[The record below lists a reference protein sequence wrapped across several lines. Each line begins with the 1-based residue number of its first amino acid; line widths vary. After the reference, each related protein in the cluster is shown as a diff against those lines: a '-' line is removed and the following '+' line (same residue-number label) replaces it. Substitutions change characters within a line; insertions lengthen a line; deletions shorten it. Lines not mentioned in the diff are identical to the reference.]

1 MRRSS
6 TGSRRIV
13 IIRPTGRH
21 RLKWAPKHIPEIMLA
36 VWQHLVLSVSSV
48 LIGLVIALALGIVCA
63 RRQRLYAFALT
74 VTNIIFVIPSLAL
87 FALLIPFLG
96 LGMEPALVGLSSYC
110 LLILLRNVVTGLRGV
125 PADVLDAA
133 DGMGYGHWQRLLR
146 IELPL
151 ALPLIVSG
159 TRIALVTVIGIATVA
174 AFIDGGGL
182 GTIILIGIDQEYV
195 EKILVGGILTA
206 LLAVIFDLVLASA
219 EKALIRWQ

>member
-1 MRRSS
+1 MN
-6 TGSRRIV
+6 
-13 IIRPTGRH
+13 
-21 RLKWAPKHIPEIMLA
+21 WAPKHIPEIALA
-36 VWQHLVLSVSSV
+36 VWQHLLLSISSV

-63 RRQRLYAFALT
+63 RRPRLYAFALT

-87 FALLIPFLG
+87 FALLIPFVG
-96 LGMEPALVGLSSYC
+96 LGMEPALIGLSSYC
-110 LLILLRNVVTGLRGV
+110 LLILLRNVVTGIRGV

-133 DGMGYGHWQRLLR
+133 DGMGYGRWQRLFR

-151 ALPLIVSG
+151 AMPLIISG

-182 GTIILIGIDQEYV
+182 GTIILIGIDQEYP

-206 LLAVIFDLVLASA
+206 LLAIIFDFLLTRA
-219 EKALIRWQ
+219 EKLLVGWQ